1 MKEHV
6 FLQIGRRI
14 KETRTSKDFTIAY
27 TASKAGV
34 SKGLLSRIE
43 NGRTIP
49 SLPVLLELIKA
60 LEVDLTS
67 FFEGFDNPSYIY
79 IHQKREDYSPFIKEN
94 SSGFNYFSILTE
106 SFSGIIFQAVLLH
119 LEPGAAREKV
129 TTDGYEFIYLVDGQI
144 DYLLDKERITMNKG
158 DSLFFDGRIPHLKI
172 NENEKTAE
180 ILVIYLLTSKN

>member
-43 NGRTIP
+43 NGRTVP

-79 IHQKREDYSPFIKEN
+79 IHQKREDYNP
-94 SSGFNYFSILTE
+94 FNYFSILTE

-129 TTDGYEFIYLVDGQI
+129 TTDGYEFIYLIDGQI
-144 DYLLDKERITMNKG
+144 DYLLDKERITMKKG